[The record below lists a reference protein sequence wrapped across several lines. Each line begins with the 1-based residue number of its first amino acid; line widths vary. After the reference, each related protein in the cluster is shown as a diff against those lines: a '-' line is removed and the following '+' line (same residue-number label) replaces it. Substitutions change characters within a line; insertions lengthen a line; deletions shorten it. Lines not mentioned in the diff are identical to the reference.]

1 MSASATAAPARR
13 RGNLRLRSAREFWGF
28 SKHRPGV
35 AGVVVLIVFSIL
47 AIAPAFFVGPLQTVT
62 TAPGAHLEPPS
73 LEFPM
78 GTDALGRSVLNLT
91 VWGTRISM
99 VIGLLATIITVVLG
113 ALVGIVSGFV
123 GGRRTRS

>member
-1 MSASATAAPARR
+1 
-13 RGNLRLRSAREFWGF
+13 
-28 SKHRPGV
+28 
-35 AGVVVLIVFSIL
+35 
-47 AIAPAFFVGPLQTVT
+47 
-62 TAPGAHLEPPS
+62 
-73 LEFPM
+73 M

-123 GGRRTRS
+123 GGRTDQVLMRITDLFLVLRPSSSPSSSRRSSSRSSVATPRSPGSGSRWSSS